1 MSFSTPSET
10 IKNQKSSL
18 KKWALVLIIGTLIG
32 IASYFTVFKSQ
43 PSTSNDPRKAFATRA
58 MSVSTAPV
66 QQGAIKIFF
75 QGLGTVIPLSN
86 VVVKSRVDGQLMDIL
101 FTEGQM
107 VKQGDVL
114 AKIDARSF
122 EVQLKQAQGQLLKD
136 QALLEN
142 ALIDLKRYEVL
153 LQQDSISKQVLDTQT
168 ALVHQYQ
175 GTIKVDEASIDSAK
189 LQLDYSTITAPTSG
203 RIGLRL
209 VDKGNMIHASDTTG
223 LAVIAQINPISATF
237 TLPEDK
243 VPAITQALHDTKTLE
258 VEAYDRSD
266 SILIAKGHLA
276 SMDNQI
282 DTATGTLKFK
292 AEFDNTE
299 NKLFP
304 NQFVNIHLLVTT
316 KQNALY
322 VPSAAIQHGS
332 QGNFV
337 YRVKEDQTVSVQQV
351 KISSTQNGN
360 SIIEEGLN
368 LSDIVVVD
376 GVDKLREGSKVDMNA
391 TKETPS
397 KASRTKNDTQK

>member
-1 MSFSTPSET
+1 MSFSTSAET
-10 IKNQKSSL
+10 KKSSL
-18 KKWALVLIIGTLIG
+18 KKWTLVLIIGALIG
-32 IASYFTVFKSQ
+32 IAGYFTVFKSQ
-43 PSTSNDPRKAFATRA
+43 PTTSSDAKKAFASRA
-58 MSVSTAPV
+58 LSVSTATV

-75 QGLGTVIPLSN
+75 QSLGTVTPLSN

-101 FTEGQM
+101 FTEGQL
-107 VKQGDVL
+107 VKQGDIL

-223 LAVIAQINPISATF
+223 LAVIAQINPISVTF

-243 VPAITQALHDTKTLE
+243 VPAITQALQETKTLE

-266 SILIAKGHLA
+266 SILITKGHLA

-282 DTATGTLKFK
+282 DTTTGTLKFK
-292 AEFDNTE
+292 AEFNNPDT
-299 NKLFP
+299 KLFP
-304 NQFVNIHLLVTT
+304 NQFVNIHLLVAT

-332 QGNFV
+332 QGTFV
-337 YRVKEDQTVSVQQV
+337 YRVKEDQTVSVQRV

-360 SIIEEGLN
+360 SIVEEGLSLN
-368 LSDIVVVD
+368 DIVVVD
-376 GVDKLREGSKVDMNA
+376 GVDKLREGSKIDMNT
-391 TKETPS
+391 TKEAPS
-397 KASRTKNDTQK
+397 KAPRTKSDSQK

>member
-1 MSFSTPSET
+1 MSFLTSSET
-10 IKNQKSSL
+10 IKTKKISL
-18 KKWALVLIIGTLIG
+18 KKWALVFIIGIMISLG
-32 IASYFTVFKSQ
+32 SYFSFFKSQ
-43 PSTSNDPRKAFATRA
+43 PHTGSETKKALMARA
-58 MSVSTAPV
+58 MSVSTAVV

-75 QGLGTVIPLSN
+75 QGLGTVVPVSN
-86 VVVKSRVDGQLMDIL
+86 VVVKSRVDGQLMDVL

-107 VKQGDVL
+107 VKQGDIL

-189 LQLDYSTITAPTSG
+189 LQIEYSTITAPTSG

-223 LAVIAQINPISATF
+223 LAIITQVNPISVTF

-243 VPAITQALHDTKTLE
+243 VATLMQALQETKTLE
-258 VEAYDRSD
+258 VEAYDRGD
-266 SILIAKGHLA
+266 SVVIAKGHLV
-276 SMDNQI
+276 SIDNQI
-282 DTATGTLKFK
+282 DTATGTLKLK
-292 AEFDNTE
+292 AEFNNADA
-299 NKLFP
+299 KLFP
-304 NQFVNIHLLVTT
+304 NQFVNIHLLVAT
-316 KQNALY
+316 KQNALH

-337 YRVKEDQTVSVQQV
+337 YRVKEDQTVSVQHV
-351 KISSTQNGN
+351 KVSSTQNGRAVV
-360 SIIEEGLN
+360 EEGLN
-368 LSDIVVVD
+368 LGDTVVID
-376 GVDKLREGSKVDMNA
+376 GVDKLREGSKVDFNA
-391 TKETPS
+391 SKEASS
-397 KASRTKNDTQK
+397 KASHTKSDSQK

>member
-43 PSTSNDPRKAFATRA
+43 PSTSNDPRKVFATRV

>member
-1 MSFSTPSET
+1 MSFSTSAET
-10 IKNQKSSL
+10 KKSSL
-18 KKWALVLIIGTLIG
+18 KKWTLVLIIGARIG
-32 IASYFTVFKSQ
+32 IAGYFTVFKNQ
-43 PSTSNDPRKAFATRA
+43 PTTSSDAKKAFASRA
-58 MSVSTAPV
+58 LSVSTATV

-75 QGLGTVIPLSN
+75 QSLGTVTPLSN

-101 FTEGQM
+101 FTEGQT
-107 VKQGDVL
+107 VKQGEVL

-153 LQQDSISKQVLDTQT
+153 LQQDSISKQVLDTQN

-175 GTIKVDEASIDSAK
+175 GTITVDEASIDSAK

-223 LAVIAQINPISATF
+223 LAVIAQINPIAATF

-243 VPAITQALHDTKTLE
+243 VPAIMQALQENKTLE

-266 SILIAKGHLA
+266 SILITKGHLA

-282 DTATGTLKFK
+282 DTTTGTLKFK
-292 AEFDNTE
+292 AEFNNSDT
-299 NKLFP
+299 KLFP
-304 NQFVNIHLLVTT
+304 NQFVNIHLLVAT

-332 QGNFV
+332 QGTFV
-337 YRVKEDQTVSVQQV
+337 YHVKEDQTVSVQRV
-351 KISSTQNGN
+351 KVSSTQNGN

-368 LSDIVVVD
+368 LNDTVVID
-376 GVDKLREGSKVDMNA
+376 GVDKLREGSKVDMNT

>member
-1 MSFSTPSET
+1 MSFST
-10 IKNQKSSL
+10 SSKT
-18 KKWALVLIIGTLIG
+18 KKWALALITGTLIG

-43 PSTSNDPRKAFATRA
+43 PTTSNDPKKAFATRVA
-58 MSVSTAPV
+58 SVSTAPV

-75 QGLGTVIPLSN
+75 QSLGTVTPLSN

-107 VKQGDVL
+107 VKQGDIL

-243 VPAITQALHDTKTLE
+243 VPAITQALQENKTLE

-266 SILIAKGHLA
+266 SIFIIKGHLA

-282 DTATGTLKFK
+282 DTTTGTLKFK
-292 AEFDNTE
+292 AEFNNPET
-299 NKLFP
+299 KLFP

-322 VPSAAIQHGS
+322 VPSAAIQHGA
-332 QGNFV
+332 QGTFV
-337 YRVKEDQTVSVQQV
+337 YRVKEDQTVSVQRV
-351 KISSTQNGN
+351 KVSSTQNGN
-360 SIIEEGLN
+360 SIIEEGLSLN
-368 LSDIVVVD
+368 DIVVVD
-376 GVDKLREGSKVDMNA
+376 GVDKLREGSKVDMNT
-391 TKETPS
+391 TKETPL
-397 KASRTKNDTQK
+397 KASRTKSDSQK